1 MSKHK
6 INKILVVNSG
16 SSSLKFM
23 LFCMSTEK
31 MLAKGLVERIGKPS
45 ASLAYQRDGE
55 AKITLPIS
63 ADNHG
68 QALEGACRIL
78 ADPAKGVIQSLQ
90 EVQAIGH
97 RVVHGGE
104 HFSTPSVVNDSVKQ
118 AIMECAALA
127 PLHNPPNLGG
137 IVACEHVF
145 PGVPNV
151 AVFDTA
157 FHQSMPKHSFL
168 YAIPNKYYDQ
178 YHIRKYGFHGTSHKY
193 VMQAT
198 AEFLKKPVE
207 QLKLI
212 TCHMG
217 NGSSIAAIDGGRVI
231 DTSMGMTPLPGL
243 VMGSRCG
250 DIDPAIVIF
259 LMRQGMTPDAIDD
272 LLNKKCGL
280 LGVGGI
286 DSGDMRDLVDAAAA
300 GNASASMALH
310 MFGHRAAFYVGG
322 YFALLGGADAIV
334 LTGGI
339 GENCAPARKRIL
351 ERLTAI
357 GCTLDDARNEQV
369 RGRTGVITTDNSRT
383 PVIIMPTNEEL
394 MIARETYELLAT

>member
-6 INKILVVNSG
+6 IDKILVVNSG

-23 LFCMSTEK
+23 LFCMSTET

-45 ASLAYQRDGE
+45 ASLAYQRDGQ
-55 AKITLPIS
+55 AKINLPIS

-68 QALEGACRIL
+68 QALEGACKIL
-78 ADPAKGVIQSLQ
+78 ADPARGVIKSLA

-104 HFSTPSVVNDSVKQ
+104 HFSTPSVVNDSVKK

-157 FHQSMPKHSFL
+157 FHQTMAAQAFM
-168 YAIPNKYYDQ
+168 YAIPSKYYDQ
-178 YHIRKYGFHGTSHKY
+178 YHIRKYGFHGTSHKF

-217 NGSSIAAIDGGRVI
+217 NGSSIAAIDGGKVI

-259 LMRQGMTPDAIDD
+259 LMRQGMTPDGIDD

-286 DSGDMRDLVDAAAA
+286 DSGDMRDLVDAASA
-300 GNASASMALH
+300 GNASAVMALN

-339 GENCAPARKRIL
+339 GENCAPARKKIL
-351 ERLTAI
+351 ERLTSI
-357 GCTLDDARNEQV
+357 GCTLDEARNEQV
-369 RGRTGVITTDNSRT
+369 RGRAGVITTENSRV

-394 MIARETYELLAT
+394 MIARETYTLLAK